1 LGKLI
6 TAQSPFLGQNSLASP
21 FAKLNYPITKLLN
34 LPNLLN
40 FFVRRVLATALAEL
54 LELKTAGG
62 GLLVLGRRIVPLFA
76 VAAL

>member
-1 LGKLI
+1 MRQTQLPDYQI
-6 TAQSPFLGQNSLASP
+6 TQ
-21 FAKLNYPITKLLN
+21 

-40 FFVRRVLATALAEL
+40 FFVRRMLSAALAEL
-54 LELKTAGG
+54 LEFQTSGR

>member
-1 LGKLI
+1 MRQTQLPDYQI
-6 TAQSPFLGQNSLASP
+6 TQ
-21 FAKLNYPITKLLN
+21 

-40 FFVRRVLATALAEL
+40 FFVRRMLPAPFAKL
-54 LELKTAGG
+54 LEFQTSRR